1 MKKILTFIV
10 SMFLLVGCSGSNT
23 GDTTA
28 KEEVKGVPFAE
39 AYASAGELDP
49 VLEYIGEISMPDIE
63 VQGENNKDL
72 LYFVGYFLENYDGD
86 TKGLPIKRMSKEE
99 VKDWL
104 YFEPEDTYTV
114 AGIFDENDKDFLFA
128 FIDFGAEGTEEDK
141 FNRMTSV
148 FYNPDVTLPASEHY
162 KKTDSVYLHG
172 EGGSRFAFVGY
183 FPNSEEGIAV
193 LNDTI
198 DKFNIQYQED
208 IIMQENETRFT
219 EEISNMPDEEVDMV
233 YDAYKDIYPNSQFE
247 SERLYWSIL
256 EARYNEIHSQE

>member
-1 MKKILTFIV
+1 MKKLLTFIV
-10 SMFLLVGCSGSNT
+10 SMFLLVGCSGGNT
-23 GDTTA
+23 EDTTT

-39 AYASAGELDP
+39 AYANAGELDP
-49 VLEYIGEISMPDIE
+49 VLEYMGEISMPDIE
-63 VQGENNKDL
+63 VQGEINKDL

-104 YFEPEDTYTV
+104 YFEPEDTFTV

-128 FIDFGAEGTEEDK
+128 FIDLGAEGTEEDK
-141 FNRMTSV
+141 FNRMTSI
-148 FYNPDVTLPASEHY
+148 FYNPDITLPPSEHW
-162 KKTDSVYLHG
+162 KKTDSVYLSG
-172 EGGSRFAFVGY
+172 EGGPRFAFVGY

-193 LNDTI
+193 LNNI
-198 DKFNIQYQED
+198 VDKFNMQYRED
-208 IIMQENETRFT
+208 MIMQENEARFT
-219 EEISNMPDEEVDMV
+219 EEINSLSDEDIDMLYDV
-233 YDAYKDIYPNSQFE
+233 YGATYPNSEFE